1 MSSGSNN
8 PGSNSGNPFQD
19 VFPQS
24 PQPRQAVPVTQFSP
38 MPPDQ
43 HIIEAI
49 TDEIN
54 DIDLSIHHPIYLNDS
69 DPPED
74 SILVPRPETPHGSL
88 FYSTARNLGVVNT
101 ITNNVPIRSFVK
113 RVFKLFELFQINGG
127 PVITNVNPSFLTS
140 PLPAEYTTF
149 HGAVSTS
156 NTSGN
161 GNQAGAGGGDDDD
174 PDDGNGD
181 FDDADD
187 DEDEEDEADDNENM
201 QIVATNYLKSL
212 RKTFKQNAH
221 LGNVTIKNLKAVKT
235 FHKFLLLTQE
245 SLLVALRMS
254 QVDVRTVGQAAQ
266 RSPYQVSFPH
276 HYTYSPLC
284 RLYYYFTLFHL
295 VTI

>member
-24 PQPRQAVPVTQFSP
+24 PQPRRAVPVTQFSP

-54 DIDLSIHHPIYLNDS
+54 DIDLSIPHPIYLNDS

-74 SILVPRPETPHGSL
+74 SILVPRPETPIGSL

-140 PLPAEYTTF
+140 PLPPEYSTF
-149 HGAVSTS
+149 QGAVSTS
-156 NTSGN
+156 NTGGN
-161 GNQAGAGGGDDDD
+161 HAGAGGGDDDD

-187 DEDEEDEADDNENM
+187 DEDEEDEADDDENM
-201 QIVATNYLKSL
+201 HICVTNFLKSL

-221 LGNVTIKNLKAVKT
+221 HGNVTIKNLQVVKT
-235 FHKFLLLTQE
+235 FHKLLVMTQE

-266 RSPYQVSFPH
+266 SSPYQVSSSH
-276 HYTYSPLC
+276 HYTYSPFC
-284 RLYYYFTLFHL
+284 
-295 VTI
+295 IIISP

>member
-24 PQPRQAVPVTQFSP
+24 PQPRRAVPVTQFSP

-113 RVFKLFELFQINGG
+113 RVFKLFDGRSEAQ
-127 PVITNVNPSFLTS
+127 V
-140 PLPAEYTTF
+140 A
-149 HGAVSTS
+149 
-156 NTSGN
+156 
-161 GNQAGAGGGDDDD
+161 QAREQWRSWKASEDLSMRYFAQDDT
-174 PDDGNGD
+174 GRW
-181 FDDADD
+181 
-187 DEDEEDEADDNENM
+187 E
-201 QIVATNYLKSL
+201 
-212 RKTFKQNAH
+212 
-221 LGNVTIKNLKAVKT
+221 
-235 FHKFLLLTQE
+235 
-245 SLLVALRMS
+245 
-254 QVDVRTVGQAAQ
+254 Q
-266 RSPYQVSFPH
+266 RQ
-276 HYTYSPLC
+276 
-284 RLYYYFTLFHL
+284 
-295 VTI
+295 